1 MYHQSTA
8 DNHNSYTS
16 LVYVI
21 DDDSAVRRSL
31 STILTAASI
40 EHRCFERA
48 SDFLNQYEDVGP
60 ACIVTDVRMP
70 EISGLQMLEQM
81 EERGIEHPVIVTTGF
96 SEVDTVIRAFR
107 NGAVDVFEK
116 PISGT
121 LLLDRIQQAI
131 QRDSKDRDRRKRAK
145 ELREKLEELSKRER
159 QVMDLLMTGRSN
171 KEIAWQLNLS
181 DKTVA
186 AHRAK
191 MLNKLQFDSLTTMAT
206 SIVQLNLSSDI
217 QSDAA

>member
-1 MYHQSTA
+1 
-8 DNHNSYTS
+8 
-16 LVYVI
+16 
-21 DDDSAVRRSL
+21 
-31 STILTAASI
+31 
-40 EHRCFERA
+40 
-48 SDFLNQYEDVGP
+48 
-60 ACIVTDVRMP
+60 
-70 EISGLQMLEQM
+70 MLEQM